1 MTASTPSTCAS
12 RARAAGI
19 PPPVLA
25 AFGKADHCSAH
36 SDSPL
41 VCARASQPRVP
52 RATRDVFHATSRSS
66 TCASL
71 PAPDSVHQVQAFTQ
85 SASDS
90 RLTDRPLEAPTR
102 SRSRTCHPTGG
113 TVPSPESGMCANRV
127 TSRPAFKS
135 CPDPSAISWLPKR
148 PSSHTLVTRR
158 TQCRR
163 LHCPDKHTA

>member
-90 RLTDRPLEAPTR
+90 RLTDRTGNGPRPPGPDRARATPLVRTGSQAGQPSSRVLILVLSPGFQSARRHTR
-102 SRSRTCHPTGG
+102 S
-113 TVPSPESGMCANRV
+113 
-127 TSRPAFKS
+127 
-135 CPDPSAISWLPKR
+135 
-148 PSSHTLVTRR
+148 
-158 TQCRR
+158 
-163 LHCPDKHTA
+163 